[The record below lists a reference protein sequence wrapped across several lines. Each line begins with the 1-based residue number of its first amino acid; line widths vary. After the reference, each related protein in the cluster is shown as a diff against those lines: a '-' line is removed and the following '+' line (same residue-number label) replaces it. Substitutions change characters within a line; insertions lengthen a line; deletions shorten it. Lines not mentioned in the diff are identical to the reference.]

1 MNNNPTVSET
11 HENVIAGIVGA
22 FLFSLVGGIIWF
34 VLYSIGIVAAVSGL
48 IGVVLAIKG
57 YQLFAKK
64 ESVKGIIIASVI
76 AFLVLVLAWYLCIGK
91 DVYDA
96 YQEWYKKGLVSE
108 TLTYVESLKAVPI
121 FLKEPEIAAACYK
134 DLAIGLVFALI
145 GAIGTIITS
154 IKNIK
159 AKNKLFSSEAA
170 ASSSEDVRAYVS
182 ESAQPLRSA
191 QLSGEK
197 VRVYLTYNAFGHEI
211 ILRKVEK
218 AREELVIDGMVY
230 AEHIL
235 TKKVSQPY
243 EMRVFLDGR
252 SYEAGCA
259 QGGRSYI
266 SIDKVI
272 LAQKLR
278 LI

>member
-22 FLFSLVGGIIWF
+22 LLFSLVGGIIWF
-34 VLYSIGIVAAVSGL
+34 VLYSIGIVAAISGL

-108 TLTYVESLKAVPI
+108 TLTFVESLKAVPI

-159 AKNKLFSSEAA
+159 AKNKLFSSEPAGSA
-170 ASSSEDVRAYVS
+170 TETVRENAP
-182 ESAQPLRSA
+182 ESAAPLRSA
-191 QLSGEK
+191 QLMDEK
-197 VRVYLTYNAFGHEI
+197 VHVYLTQNAFGHEI
-211 ILRKVEK
+211 ILRKVAK
-218 AREELVIDGMVY
+218 TRDELVIDGSVY
-230 AEHIL
+230 AEHVL
-235 TKKVSQPY
+235 EKRVQFPY
-243 EMRVFLDGR
+243 EMSVFFDGHT
-252 SYEAGCA
+252 YEAGCNQA
-259 QGGRSYI
+259 GRSYI
-266 SIDKVI
+266 SIDKVL
-272 LAQKLR
+272 LAQKMR
-278 LI
+278 F